1 MGFIYH
7 IALAADWTQ
16 AQGVG
21 EYTTSTRGVTLA
33 QQGYIHEST
42 AEQVAP
48 VAAFYVDEPDLVL
61 LFINEDKVRPEIR
74 YDDVPGQ
81 ERPFPHIYG
90 PLNVDAVESALP
102 FDPRDPDRFR
112 RG

>member
-1 MGFIYH
+1 VRVVTEGVAGMGFIYH

-21 EYTTSTRGVTLA
+21 EC
-33 QQGYIHEST
+33 
-42 AEQVAP
+42 
-48 VAAFYVDEPDLVL
+48 
-61 LFINEDKVRPEIR
+61 
-74 YDDVPGQ
+74 
-81 ERPFPHIYG
+81 

>member
-1 MGFIYH
+1 VRVVTEGVAGMGFIYH

-16 AQGVG
+16 ARGVG

-33 QQGYIHEST
+33 QQGYIH
-42 AEQVAP
+42 
-48 VAAFYVDEPDLVL
+48 
-61 LFINEDKVRPEIR
+61 
-74 YDDVPGQ
+74 
-81 ERPFPHIYG
+81 
-90 PLNVDAVESALP
+90 AVESALP